1 MAITNNFG
9 SGVSGGNYSP
19 NTYTELGSMIG
30 KVAHQVIR
38 EVEAKN
44 PMSVFDKM
52 PVANGDTIEQAIV
65 KLVEAQGYDSTGA
78 GAITRDTSVKLAV
91 QYFKNWQRHT
101 YKTTVDVPMIRKA
114 LVDGKGA
121 SDISSKLVSVLG
133 QSALNDKFQ
142 SLKALL
148 VWGTTTASWT
158 DQINSVIVGQTPVPV
173 DTSGNQDNKAILK
186 KIKNLVSQMKFVNT
200 SCNRLGINRAT
211 MEEDIYI
218 IMPYTLRN
226 SLDVD
231 ELAGVFNLEKT
242 DLKARIIEID
252 DTTHNY
258 VYIVDKNCIL
268 AYTRLYEMADQK
280 NADGLFWNYFLHKED
295 LFGISA
301 LFDSVFFEYN
311 TARA

>member
-1 MAITNNFG
+1 
-9 SGVSGGNYSP
+9 
-19 NTYTELGSMIG
+19 MIG

-38 EVEAKN
+38 EVEAQN
-44 PMSVFDKM
+44 PMAVFDKM
-52 PVANGDTIEQAIV
+52 PVTNGDTIEQAVV

-78 GAITRDTSVKLAV
+78 GALSRDTTVKLAV

-101 YKTTVDVPMIRKA
+101 YKTTVDVPQIRKA

-121 SDISSKLVSVLG
+121 TDISGKLVSVLG
-133 QSALNDKFQ
+133 QSAINDKFQ

-158 DQINSVIVGQTPVPV
+158 DNTNPVLINKGAVPKV
-173 DTSGNQDNKAILK
+173 SGTQDNKGILT
-186 KIKNLVSQMKFVNT
+186 KIKDTVSEMKFVNT
-200 SCNRLGINRAT
+200 SCNRLGIKRKTYAD
-211 MEEDIYI
+211 DIYI

-226 SLDVD
+226 SLDVN
-231 ELAGVFNLEKT
+231 ELAAAFNLEKT

-252 DTTHNY
+252 DTTNNY
-258 VYIVDKNCIL
+258 VYIVDKNAIL
-268 AYTRLYEMADQK
+268 SYTRLYEMADQK

-301 LFDSVFFEYN
+301 LFDGVFFEYN
-311 TARA
+311 TTA